1 MRLRTGSNAT
11 TESFRMGILYIVW
24 GMDKSVIRLESG
36 FNLRSRLFILCG
48 GCKDGFRL
56 TA

>member
-1 MRLRTGSNAT
+1 
-11 TESFRMGILYIVW
+11 MGILYIVW